1 MKIVLD
7 IEDKSYQTVLDFI
20 SLLPEHKCRVL
31 TDETKKL
38 NLSEQPETKK
48 VSRNPKPY
56 KVLPLGDKLLVAIT
70 IHDIK
75 ALDEDLLTHLK
86 LRNEYK
92 LGSDFYLSKLSVNT
106 QFIEVTIGEPTA
118 LQKSRQEINEG
129 GLFLLFK
136 GLNQTGVLTSSIK
149 LPLQEVI
156 IQQIDKNDLF
166 KEKTEIK
173 VDIVVDSLNY
183 AFTRLSEQY
192 EPWRK
197 SHTGNIYDRILY
209 QEKNEKWYPLDVLRN
224 VVSVKQDEHQLAF
237 EARQEAIKTIQNN
250 KPS

>member
-38 NLSEQPETKK
+38 NLAEQPENKEIP
-48 VSRNPKPY
+48 RNSKPH
-56 KVLPLGDKLLVAIT
+56 KLLPLGTKLLVAIT
-70 IHDIK
+70 IHNIK
-75 ALDEDLLTHLK
+75 ALDEDLLPHLK
-86 LRNEYK
+86 LRNKYK
-92 LGSDFYLSKLSVNT
+92 LGNDFYQSRLSVDT
-106 QFIEVTIGEPTA
+106 QFVEVTIGEPTS
-118 LQKSRQEINEG
+118 LQTSRQEINEG

-149 LPLQEVI
+149 LPLQEVAP
-156 IQQIDKNDLF
+156 NDLF
-166 KEKTEIK
+166 QVKTN
-173 VDIVVDSLNY
+173 IVVDSLNY
-183 AFTRLSEQY
+183 AFTRLSEKY
-192 EPWRK
+192 DPWRK

-224 VVSVKQDEHQLAF
+224 VVSVKQDEHELAF
-237 EARQEAIKTIQNN
+237 KARQKVMEN
-250 KPS
+250 KEPTA

>member
-1 MKIVLD
+1 MKLVLD

-38 NLSEQPETKK
+38 NLAEQPENKK
-48 VSRNPKPY
+48 VSRNPKPH
-56 KVLPLGDKLLVAIT
+56 KLLPLGTKLLVAIT
-70 IHDIK
+70 IHNIN
-75 ALDEDLLTHLK
+75 ALDEELLPHLK
-86 LRNEYK
+86 LRNKYE
-92 LGSDFYLSKLSVNT
+92 LGNDFYQSRLSVDT
-106 QFIEVTIGEPTA
+106 QFVEVTIGKPTA
-118 LQKSRQEINEG
+118 LQTSRQEIKEG

-156 IQQIDKNDLF
+156 QEIDKNNLF
-166 KEKTEIK
+166 EEKREIK

-209 QEKNEKWYPLDVLRN
+209 QEKNGKWYPLDVLRN

-237 EARQEAIKTIQNN
+237 DVRKKAMETTIK
-250 KPS
+250 